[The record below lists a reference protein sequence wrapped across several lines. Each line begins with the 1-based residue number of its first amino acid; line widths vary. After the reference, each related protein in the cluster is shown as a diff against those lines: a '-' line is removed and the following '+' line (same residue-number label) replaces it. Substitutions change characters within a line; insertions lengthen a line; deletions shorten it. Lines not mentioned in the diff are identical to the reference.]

1 MQNRYPSS
9 QHQGQSKKRT
19 ILFVVLAV
27 FAFAILAVTALE
39 LTNKINLFGK
49 KTNEQPTVQPGEVNY
64 DPPTEQEQ
72 EAANEQ
78 KEAITKEQ
86 EQPSNPAPTQ
96 TSPNPQTGTKKAVKP
111 VIIRTGG
118 GEVAGFIPGIVE
130 NGGTCTATFTSGS
143 NTVTRT
149 SQGFANAST
158 TNCTP
163 ISYAGSGVQAGWSVT
178 LTYSSNTSEGTSDAS
193 AVQ

>member
-9 QHQGQSKKRT
+9 KNPRSSKKRT
-19 ILFVVLAV
+19 ILFVVLGV
-27 FAFAILAVTALE
+27 FVLAILAVGALE

-49 KTNEQPTVQPGEVNY
+49 ENTQQPEIQPGEVNY

-78 KEAITKEQ
+78 KETITKDQ
-86 EQPSNPAPTQ
+86 EQPSNPTTP
-96 TSPNPQTGTKKAVKP
+96 SNPSNPQTGSKKAIKP

-130 NGGTCTATFTSGS
+130 NGGTCTATFTSGPT
-143 NTVTRT
+143 TVVKT

-163 ISYAGSGVQAGWSVT
+163 ISYAGSGVAAGWNVT
-178 LTYSSNTSEGTSDAS
+178 LSYSSNTSEGTSDAS

>member
-1 MQNRYPSS
+1 M
-9 QHQGQSKKRT
+9 
-19 ILFVVLAV
+19 LAV
-27 FAFAILAVTALE
+27 LTLAILAVTALE
-39 LTNKINLFGK
+39 LTNRINLFGK
-49 KTNEQPTVQPGEVNY
+49 DSVEQPVVQPGDVNY
-64 DPPTEQEQ
+64 NPPTEQEQ

-86 EQPSNPAPTQ
+86 GQPSNPVPQ
-96 TSPNPQTGTKKAVKP
+96 PSPNPQTGSKKAVKP
-111 VIIRTGG
+111 YISRTGG

-130 NGGTCTATFTSGS
+130 NGGTCTATFTNGS
-143 NTVTRT
+143 NTVTKT

-163 ISYAGSGVQAGWSVT
+163 ISYTGSGVQAGWSVT